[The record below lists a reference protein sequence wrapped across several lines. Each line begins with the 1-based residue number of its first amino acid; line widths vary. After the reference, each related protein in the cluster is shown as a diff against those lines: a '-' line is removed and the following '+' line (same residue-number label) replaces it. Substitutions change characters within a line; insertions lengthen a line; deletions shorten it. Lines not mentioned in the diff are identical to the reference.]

1 MIGIKI
7 PDPFE
12 SIADQI
18 QKSIPAGNYIV
29 LVVPPQNLN
38 SDQMTEKIL
47 DSLPPGTQ
55 VVKIMG

>member
-1 MIGIKI
+1 MNDIKF
-7 PDPFE
+7 PFYSE

-18 QKSIPAGNYIV
+18 KKSIPAGHYIV

-47 DSLPPGTQ
+47 DSLPIGTE
-55 VVKIMG
+55 VFKIMG